1 MPLWVNVGR
10 SDSTSLCESVEAD
23 KQLINRIIII
33 RLWCV
38 SFIIFEACSSAIF
51 QIVLLKNVGVGP

>member
-23 KQLINRIIII
+23 KKLVNRIIII
-33 RLWCV
+33 RLWFV
-38 SFIIFEACSSAIF
+38 SFIIFED
-51 QIVLLKNVGVGP
+51 